1 MLINSRFLF
10 QTTFTRTTRHSIM
23 MRPWLLRAQQ
33 ATGTRRLSYNHTPRI
48 QLSGTR
54 TLTTAHSHHH
64 PQQQHPVHAAP
75 PPTRNLVKGRWEPI
89 IGLEIHAQI
98 KSKTKL
104 FSDGQT
110 SFNAPTNTHVTLID
124 AAYPGTLPVTS
135 LLISFCFFFRFHPL
149 IDHTPSH

>member
-1 MLINSRFLF
+1 
-10 QTTFTRTTRHSIM
+10 M
-23 MRPWLLRAQQ
+23 MRPWLLHAQR
-33 ATGTRRLSYNHTPRI
+33 ATGVTRLPYYSAGARI
-48 QLSGTR
+48 HGARGLA
-54 TLTTAHSHHH
+54 TAHHQHH

-104 FSDGQT
+104 FSNGQT

-124 AAYPGTLPVTS
+124 AAYPGTLPVK
-135 LLISFCFFFRFHPL
+135 
-149 IDHTPSH
+149 